1 VTQQATALH
10 PAHAEKAFSWRFTA
24 PLFLGASLNP
34 INSSMIATA
43 LVPIATALRV
53 SVGHTAVL
61 VAALY
66 LASAVAQ
73 PTAGKL
79 AEEFGPRR
87 VFTSGIVLVLVGG
100 VVGSLAQNL
109 ATLIVA
115 RVLIGCGTSC
125 GFPSAMLMIRRRA
138 ASAGM
143 TQAPGGV
150 LGGLAIAGTVTAAVG
165 LPIGGLIVGWWG
177 WRSTFLFNVPV
188 ALVAL
193 TAAFVWIPADAPGS
207 GRRQPAEIARRIDV
221 LGILFFGGAM
231 IALLVFLLSLP
242 RLNYAA
248 LAVVVVV
255 AALMLWW
262 ELRATTP
269 FIDLRLLAS
278 NTALSRTYARIS
290 LTYLGVYS
298 VMYGISQWLEASRG
312 YSPEQTGLLIL
323 PMTALAALISGPIS
337 QRNLIRGPLIAA
349 ATSSLI
355 GSVAMLLLDQH
366 SPAVL
371 VVAITLIFG
380 ITVGTTAVGNQ
391 TALYTEVPPHV
402 MGTAAGLFR
411 TFGYV
416 GSIAS
421 SAIISVIFRAKT
433 DDAGLR
439 SITLILIGVSVVV
452 LLMTV
457 LDRQLRSP
465 TRTPARTR

>member
-1 VTQQATALH
+1 MTQQATAPH
-10 PAHAEKAFSWRFTA
+10 PAPPEKAFSWRFTA
-24 PLFLGASLNP
+24 PLFLGAALNP
-34 INSSMIATA
+34 VNSSLIATA
-43 LVPIATALRV
+43 LVPIATALHV
-53 SVGHTAVL
+53 SVGRTAVL

-87 VFTSGIVLVLVGG
+87 VFTAGILLVLIGG
-100 VVGSLAQNL
+100 VVGGLAQNL

-138 ASAGM
+138 ASVGM
-143 TQAPGGV
+143 AHPPGGV

-177 WRSTFLFNVPV
+177 WRTTFFINIPI
-188 ALVAL
+188 ALIAL
-193 TAAFVWIPADAPGS
+193 TAAFVWIPADAPHTGS
-207 GRRQPAEIARRIDV
+207 RRAVDLARRIDV
-221 LGILFFGGAM
+221 LGIACFGGAM
-231 IALLVFLLSLP
+231 TALLVFLLSLP
-242 RLNYAA
+242 RPNWVALAIA
-248 LAVVVVV
+248 LAVAV
-255 AALMLWW
+255 LLLWW
-262 ELRATTP
+262 ELRASTP

-278 NTALSRTYARIS
+278 NTALSRTYARIA
-290 LTYLGVYS
+290 LTYLGVYT

-323 PMTALAALISGPIS
+323 PMTALAAIISGPIS
-337 QRNLIRGPLIAA
+337 RRNLIRGPLIAA
-349 ATSSLI
+349 AVSSLV
-355 GSVAMLLLDQH
+355 GSLGMLLLANN

-371 VVAITLIFG
+371 IIAITLVFG

-391 TALYTEVPPHV
+391 TALYAEAPPHV
-402 MGTAAGLFR
+402 IGTASGLFR

-421 SAIISVIFRAKT
+421 SALISIVFRTKT
-433 DDAGLR
+433 SDGGLR
-439 SITLILIGVSVVV
+439 TLALILIAVSIVV
-452 LLMTV
+452 LLLTV
-457 LDRQLRSP
+457 LDRRL
-465 TRTPARTR
+465 RTPSRTP